1 MKEASSCKEQIE
13 VTCPICR
20 EKGMFSGVSFC
31 NGSRDRAMR
40 KRILYDENLF
50 FYTCPQCAETIRV
63 DMTGLYCDD
72 DHRFMVCL
80 HPSEQLQTQYEALV
94 AAKEIRK
101 NYRCR
106 SARTWG
112 EWREKIVE
120 METSRDDRWYEV
132 LKAGAHRLL
141 KPELR
146 RQYPLAM
153 CHIDYGAEG
162 ERTEQ
167 RNLVFLD
174 ATKAGE
180 GVSYVISERILQ
192 QTKDIFSP
200 ILQQIQ
206 TVKPFSFIDAEWAD
220 ALLTEV
226 LRAAAKQ
233 PHGYA
238 ELLGYWIQCVGAEI
252 FHYHVRGEAGP
263 AEKL

>member
-1 MKEASSCKEQIE
+1 MHERGGSG
-13 VTCPICR
+13 
-20 EKGMFSGVSFC
+20 EK
-31 NGSRDRAMR
+31 
-40 KRILYDENLF
+40 
-50 FYTCPQCAETIRV
+50 
-63 DMTGLYCDD
+63 
-72 DHRFMVCL
+72 
-80 HPSEQLQTQYEALV
+80 
-94 AAKEIRK
+94 
-101 NYRCR
+101 
-106 SARTWG
+106 
-112 EWREKIVE
+112 KIVE

-167 RNLVFLD
+167 RNLIFLD

-252 FHYHVRGEAGP
+252 FHYHVRGEAGSV
-263 AEKL
+263 EKL